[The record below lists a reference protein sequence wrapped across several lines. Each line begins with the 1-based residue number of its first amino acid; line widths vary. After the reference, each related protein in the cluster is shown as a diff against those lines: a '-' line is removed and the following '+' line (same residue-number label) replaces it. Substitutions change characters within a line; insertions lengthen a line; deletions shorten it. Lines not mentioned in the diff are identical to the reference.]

1 MERESA
7 WSEKLQNGEL
17 ILICDKSLEHFERWL
32 SKQALQEPEKKNQK
46 PYVDINFLFIISFL
60 VYQGPVKNSEALGDD
75 RVMGYES

>member
-60 VYQGPVKNSEALGDD
+60 VYPGPVKNSEALGDD